1 MSLNI
6 LQEHLYISLLTGT
19 ISMLAAYALAFTAE
33 YTENQILDYLTP
45 LRYYDV
51 YEVALHGFR
60 LSFIVLT
67 FAVVGACIVAAL
79 NQWKRREL

>member
-1 MSLNI
+1 
-6 LQEHLYISLLTGT
+6 
-19 ISMLAAYALAFTAE
+19 
-33 YTENQILDYLTP
+33 
-45 LRYYDV
+45 
-51 YEVALHGFR
+51 VALHGFR